1 MALTV
6 TDLALTV
13 DVSEGGIAALNWAG
27 SVRPESLERA
37 VRAGAEDLFGRGLRR
52 LEISVPASDLVARR
66 AVLRAGFRLEG
77 IRREVIGQPDG
88 SYADMCLFAR
98 LASDQ
103 TYGPH
108 GFSGVMN
115 STLPKKRLIAHV
127 LLRDALG
134 RVLLCETQFK
144 TDWELPGG
152 IVEPYETPRQ
162 GAIREVGEELGI
174 ELAVGRLLVVDWM
187 PPYLGWDDAIEMI
200 FDGGMVAESDL
211 AYWSLQPTEIKR
223 VALVDLTTAADLVTP
238 LAHRRLVLAA
248 SLGPDEMAY
257 TEDGRAP

>member
-1 MALTV
+1 M
-6 TDLALTV
+6 TDV
-13 DVSEGGIAALNWAG
+13 EISVSVLDSGIATFRWEGAV
-27 SVRPESLERA
+27 SPDSLMRA
-37 VRAGAEDLFGRGLRR
+37 ISTAAEDALRNRGLRR
-52 LEISVPASDLVARR
+52 LEISVPAEDLAARR

-77 IRREVIGQPDG
+77 VRRQAVAWPDG
-88 SYADMCLFAR
+88 LYGDVCLFAR

-103 TYGPH
+103 TYGPL

-115 STLPKKRLIAHV
+115 SALPKKRLIAHV
-127 LLRDALG
+127 LLRDAVG

-144 TDWELPGG
+144 ADWELPGG

-162 GAIREVGEELGI
+162 GAIREVTEELGI

-200 FDGGMVAESDL
+200 FDGGRVGEDDL
-211 AYWSLQPTEIKR
+211 AAWSLQSTEIKQ
-223 VALVDLTTAADLVTP
+223 VALVDLGTAAGLVTP

-257 TEDGRAP
+257 TEDGRMP